1 MHADQYEADTL
12 GFVTTPRTRPAHS
25 ATRLRTTARAAALAL
40 VAGLVLVA
48 SPALADVPSGW
59 PDPPS
64 VPLLRGLLV
73 YVFAPVALFVLIAVL
88 TVAPSWVRGERSGP
102 GTAEDQWFGGR
113 RGGPDELEAGSPERT
128 SGGASGSW

>member
-12 GFVTTPRTRPAHS
+12 ALVTTPRARSSRPA
-25 ATRLRTTARAAALAL
+25 RLRAATRAAAVAL

-48 SPALADVPSGW
+48 SPALADVPTGW
-59 PDPPS
+59 PDPPDIAFLDAMLIY
-64 VPLLRGLLV
+64 VFLPVTLFVIIALLV
-73 YVFAPVALFVLIAVL
+73 VL
-88 TVAPSWVRGERSGP
+88 PSWARGERP
-102 GTAEDQWFGGR
+102 GGGTPDDQWFGGR